1 MDYYAVIKQEQGV
14 YPRDELWVSQ
24 KSKVL
29 ASVPDVGRE
38 MVSGPIK
45 H

>member
-1 MDYYAVIKQEQGV
+1 MDYYTVIKQERGV
-14 YPRDELWVSQ
+14 YPHDELWVSQ

-38 MVSGPIK
+38 MESGHIK